1 MAARPNRLNRC
12 DFLYADRRRCLHR
25 RETPDRPLCY
35 YHNRKKQ
42 KDAKKETSRAARRA
56 SRALFTRLA
65 DQPLDDIV
73 QIKCV
78 LNQLFLCVAGDLI
91 SARCADLLVRE
102 ARRSLR
108 KAREAEMAS
117 HSPGVS
123 SRCKSPGASHQ
134 NSTAEREMP

>member
-25 RETPDRPLCY
+25 RETPDSPLCY
-35 YHNRKKQ
+35 YHNRKRR
-42 KDAKKETSRAARRA
+42 KDAAKETSRAARRA

-65 DQPLDDIV
+65 DQPLADAA
-73 QIKCV
+73 QINRV
-78 LNQLFLCVAGDLI
+78 LNQLFLCVAGDII
-91 SARCADLLVRE
+91 SARSADSLVRE

-108 KAREAEMAS
+108 KAREAERAS
-117 HSPGVS
+117 HSPGGS
-123 SRCKSPGASHQ
+123 SRCKSLAASHQ